1 MESSSLYCYHLSHSA
16 SPKLA
21 FLTPTN
27 HPNHKLYYR
36 HTPKLKKIQH
46 RSTSST
52 LPCFFRLQKH
62 QDASITKS
70 TGHRPRSFQH
80 GNVLAGKR
88 WQPPSLKLNNWQLN
102 DGRLVDDPLKCFL
115 LEVYFRPILSGTWK
129 LWVLEE
135 GSWKIPRKLSP
146 FWPTHPAWSFKVFK
160 EHEIDVYTSF
170 SICSTTRVLFKP
182 NLQHTKITQEVSQT
196 EHRKI
201 LTVYI
206 IFHFQH
212 PTGNTVV

>member
-27 HPNHKLYYR
+27 HPNHKFYYR
-36 HTPKLKKIQH
+36 PTPKLKKIQH

-129 LWVLEE
+129 LRVLEE
-135 GSWKIPRKLSP
+135 GSWKATGETWFPGNCHPSGRHIRPEVSR
-146 FWPTHPAWSFKVFK
+146 FWK
-160 EHEIDVYTSF
+160 HEIDVYIHLSPYAALDVFISSKT
-170 SICSTTRVLFKP
+170 
-182 NLQHTKITQEVSQT
+182 NL
-196 EHRKI
+196 
-201 LTVYI
+201 
-206 IFHFQH
+206 
-212 PTGNTVV
+212 